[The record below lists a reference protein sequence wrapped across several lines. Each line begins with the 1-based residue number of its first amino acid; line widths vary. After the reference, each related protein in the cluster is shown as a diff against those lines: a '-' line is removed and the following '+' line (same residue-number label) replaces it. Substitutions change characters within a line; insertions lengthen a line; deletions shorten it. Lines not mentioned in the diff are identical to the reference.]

1 MRAVNAPVLP
11 PNPIATVTISPQK
24 GDPMEALK
32 PEDPA
37 RVGPFIPLARI
48 GAGGMGRVYL
58 ARSRGGRPV
67 AVKVIRAE
75 YAEDERFR
83 TRFRREVQAARTV
96 DGLYTAPLLDAGPDD
111 PSPWLATAYIPGPSL
126 QRAVHDYGPLPERSA
141 RVLGAGIAEALG
153 AIHSAGLIHRDLK
166 PSNVICGPDGPRVID
181 FGISASEGGS
191 SLTTTGIVVGSPR
204 YSSPE
209 QCRADAQLLP
219 ASDVFALGGVLV
231 YATTGVPPFGDGPD
245 HVQLY
250 LVVHESPDLTGVP
263 MALRPI
269 VAACLE
275 KDPANRPTT
284 DQLLDAL
291 LPPEE
296 AGAMEAADW
305 LPEAVHRDLRKYS
318 AAPVAGADDATPTHA
333 GQGDDP
339 VRTPHPEDPA
349 PTDAGTGDLSLTGA
363 GSAIGTT
370 AAPSASGPDKP
381 SNPGRRRVLAG
392 LAGAAAVAASGGGAW
407 YAATRHADKKS
418 TAQDAGATYPTG
430 TPTKD
435 PTSSSSSGAGP
446 AGSSSATTPTPTPS
460 HALGKWGEDWS
471 SPVDLGG
478 AAGGAVIRGGKLVSV
493 YTATSVNPNSPQD
506 LIAIDTATGAK
517 AFPPVSIPDVGNAG
531 GASLA
536 ADDNYVYTYGD
547 GTVYA
552 WNLKDGS
559 AAWNAKTGLQA
570 TTSTNNMPQCGVLGL
585 VDGVLIVGSASF
597 DPSFPPSLAAFDV
610 TNRATLWTMKMA
622 DMQAVAG
629 PLTGLAGL
637 ALDQTSVALTVP
649 KSGTLIY
656 ITLCDQ
662 NSLRVLRAIDPH
674 KGKEVWHV
682 PFQAYSDNGAGT
694 VAPTVTGT
702 AVHVYLTDMHSGSIH
717 AYDTG
722 GKWMWTY
729 PAVGKTPPTSDRR
742 FTGQVLESGDTAF
755 ATDSNSVYAL
765 QISSKAHGGAEVW
778 ANPRTFNGIAN
789 VPALV
794 GDKIWVEVHTPTD
807 QTALAMA
814 VVNTA
819 DGQLVHSYPMPE
831 GPNANSADLLV
842 PDPSGGAVY
851 ILTASGAVLG
861 FRRNQ

>member
-1 MRAVNAPVLP
+1 
-11 PNPIATVTISPQK
+11 
-24 GDPMEALK
+24 MEALK

-37 RVGPFIPLARI
+37 RVGPYTPLARI

-83 TRFRREVQAARTV
+83 IRFRREVQAARTV

-111 PSPWLATAYIPGPSL
+111 AEPWLATAYIPGPSL
-126 QRAVHDYGPLPERSA
+126 QRAVHDHGPLPERSV
-141 RVLGAGIAEALG
+141 RILGAGIAEALG

-209 QCRADAQLLP
+209 QCRADPQLMP

-263 MALRPI
+263 IPLRPV

-296 AGAMEAADW
+296 AGALGADDW
-305 LPEAVHRDLRKYS
+305 LPEAVHRDMRQYS
-318 AAPVAGADDATPTHA
+318 AAPVAGAEEATPTHA
-333 GQGDDP
+333 GVGDDP
-339 VRTPHPEDPA
+339 VPTPA
-349 PTDAGTGDLSLTGA
+349 PVNPDATSAGLGDVSSTGG

-370 AAPSASGPDKP
+370 AAPSAADPDRP
-381 SNPGRRRVLAG
+381 NPGRRRVLAG
-392 LAGAAAVAASGGGAW
+392 IAGAVAVAASGGGAW
-407 YAATRHADKKS
+407 YAATRSADKKS
-418 TAQDAGATYPTG
+418 TAQNAGATYPTG
-430 TPTKD
+430 TPSKD
-435 PTSSSSSGAGP
+435 ATTSSPSTGPTTGASSSP
-446 AGSSSATTPTPTPS
+446 SPTPTPS
-460 HALGKWGEDWS
+460 HTLGKWSEDWS
-471 SPVDLGG
+471 TPVDLGG
-478 AAGGAVIRGGKLVSV
+478 AAGGAVVRGGKLISI

-506 LIAIDTATGAK
+506 LIAIDTTTGAK
-517 AFPPVSIPDVGNAG
+517 AFAPVSIPAVGNVG
-531 GASLA
+531 GASIA
-536 ADDNYVYTYGD
+536 ADDNYIYTYGD

-585 VDGVLIVGSASF
+585 VNGVLVVGAASF
-597 DPSFPPSLAAFDV
+597 DPSFPPCLAGFDV
-610 TNRATLWTMKMA
+610 TNRATLWSMKA
-622 DMQAVAG
+622 SDLQTVAS
-629 PLTGLAGL
+629 PPTGL

-649 KSGTLIY
+649 KAGNLIY
-656 ITLCDQ
+656 VTLCDQ
-662 NSLRVLRAIDPH
+662 NSLRILRAMDVQ

-682 PFQAYSDNGAGT
+682 PFQAYTDNGAGT

-702 AVHVYLTDMHSGSIH
+702 AQHVYLTDMHSGSVH
-717 AYDTG
+717 TYDTS
-722 GKWMWTY
+722 GKWMWTF
-729 PAVGKTPPTSDRR
+729 PAVGKTPPTSDKR

-755 ATDSNSVYAL
+755 ATDSNSMYAL
-765 QISSKAHGGAEVW
+765 QVSSKEKAGAQVW
-778 ANPRTFNGIAN
+778 PNPRTFNGVAN
-789 VPALV
+789 VPAVV

-814 VVNTA
+814 VLNAA
-819 DGQLVHSYPMPE
+819 DGSVLHNYPMPE

>member
-1 MRAVNAPVLP
+1 
-11 PNPIATVTISPQK
+11 
-24 GDPMEALK
+24 MEALK

-37 RVGPFIPLARI
+37 RVGPYTPLARI

-83 TRFRREVQAARTV
+83 IRFRREVQAARTV

-111 PSPWLATAYIPGPSL
+111 AEPWLATAYIPGPSL
-126 QRAVHDYGPLPERSA
+126 QRAVHDHGPLPERSA
-141 RVLGAGIAEALG
+141 RILGAGIAEALG
-153 AIHSAGLIHRDLK
+153 AIHGAGLIHRDLK

-209 QCRADAQLLP
+209 QCRADPQLLP

-263 MALRPI
+263 MALRPV

-284 DQLLDAL
+284 DQLLDIL

-296 AGAMEAADW
+296 AGALGADDW
-305 LPEAVHRDLRKYS
+305 LPESVHRDMRQYS
-318 AAPVAGADDATPTHA
+318 AAPVAGAEEATPTHA
-333 GQGDDP
+333 GVTNDP
-339 VRTPHPEDPA
+339 VPTPA
-349 PTDAGTGDLSLTGA
+349 PREPDATSAGLGDASLTGGA
-363 GSAIGTT
+363 GAIGTT
-370 AAPSASGPDKP
+370 AAPSASGPDRP
-381 SNPGRRRVLAG
+381 SHPGRRRVLAG
-392 LAGAAAVAASGGGAW
+392 IAGAVAVAASGGGAW
-407 YAATRHADKKS
+407 YAATRHADKNS
-418 TAQDAGATYPTG
+418 TAQNAGATYPTG
-430 TPTKD
+430 TPPKD
-435 PTSSSSSGAGP
+435 GATSSPSTGPTTTGTSSSP
-446 AGSSSATTPTPTPS
+446 SATPTPS
-460 HALGKWGEDWS
+460 HTLGKWGEDWS
-471 SPVDLGG
+471 TPVDLGG
-478 AAGGAVIRGGKLVSV
+478 AAGGAVVRGGKLVSI

-506 LIAIDTATGAK
+506 LIAIDTTTGAK
-517 AFPPVSIPDVGNAG
+517 AFAPVSIPDVGNVG
-531 GASLA
+531 GASMA

-585 VDGVLIVGSASF
+585 VGGVLIVGAASF
-597 DPSFPPSLAAFDV
+597 DPSFPPCLAGFDL
-610 TNRATLWTMKMA
+610 TNRATLWSMKA
-622 DMQAVAG
+622 SDMQAVAS
-629 PLTGLAGL
+629 PPTGL

-649 KSGTLIY
+649 KTGNLIY

-662 NSLRVLRAIDPH
+662 NSLRILRAMEVQ
-674 KGKEVWHV
+674 KGKEVWHI

-694 VAPTVTGT
+694 VTPTVSGN
-702 AVHVYLTDMHSGSIH
+702 AQHVYLTDMHSGSVH
-717 AYDTG
+717 AYDTA

-729 PAVGKTPPTSDRR
+729 PAVGKTAPTSDKR

-755 ATDSNSVYAL
+755 ATDANSMYGL
-765 QISSKAHGGAEVW
+765 QVSSKGKAGAQVW

-794 GDKIWVEVHTPTD
+794 GDKVWVEVHTPTD

-814 VVNTA
+814 VVNAA
-819 DGQLVHSYPMPE
+819 DGSLVHSYPMPP

-842 PDPSGGAVY
+842 PDPAGGGVY

-861 FRRNQ
+861 FRRDQ